1 VSTAARAGS
10 EGLTP
15 QRARLTT
22 LDSGVRVVT
31 EAMPSVRSIA
41 LGMWVRAGSRD
52 EGFDQSG
59 ISHFLEHLLFKGTE
73 RFSSREID
81 EAFDAMGAEV
91 NAGTG
96 KETTSVYSRFLD
108 GHLERAFDLL
118 QDMVLRPAY
127 PDVESERHVVIEEIA
142 MYEDE
147 PSDKVHDVL
156 AQAIFGDHP
165 LGRPIIGRADVIS
178 SVPVPQIAAWHDGRY
193 VPGNIVVAAAGNLD
207 HDAIVALVDG
217 AFPSA
222 SAAPRAAAPAPN
234 GFGPVLRFHQKET
247 EQYHLCLGGPGIPRG
262 DDRRFALRV
271 LDTILGGST
280 SSRLF
285 QEVREKRGLAYSVYS
300 YVSHYVDSGQVGL
313 YVGTRPDRVGEAMD
327 VIGSELRRLQEDG
340 VSEAELELAREN
352 VKGRTVLSMESTLTR
367 MNRLGSSVLM
377 GVPLLTVDEVL
388 AAFDAVTLDD
398 VAALA
403 RELWRP
409 EQLSAAGVG
418 GDEAAFRSALEA
430 VSPELA
436 EAA

>member
-1 VSTAARAGS
+1 VST
-10 EGLTP
+10 EP
-15 QRARLTT
+15 ARLTT

-41 LGMWVRAGSRD
+41 LGMWIRAGSRD
-52 EGFDQSG
+52 EDVEQAG

-73 RFSSREID
+73 RFTSREID

-108 GHLERAFDLL
+108 GHLERAFDVL
-118 QDMVLRPAY
+118 QDMVLNPAY
-127 PDVESERHVVIEEIA
+127 PDVDSERDVVIEEIA

-156 AQAIFGDHP
+156 AGAIFGDHP
-165 LGRPIIGRADVIS
+165 LGRPIIGRAEVIS

-193 VPGNIVVAAAGNLD
+193 VPDGMVVAAAGNLD
-207 HDAIVALVDG
+207 HDAIVALVEGTFRG
-217 AFPSA
+217 AR
-222 SAAPRAAAPAPN
+222 APGPVPAAAPNSAA
-234 GFGPVLRFHQKET
+234 PVLRFHRKET
-247 EQYHLCLGGPGIPRG
+247 EQYHVCLGGQGIPRG

-285 QEVREKRGLAYSVYS
+285 QEVREKHGLAYAVYS
-300 YVSHYVDSGQVGL
+300 YANHYQDSGQVGL
-313 YVGTRPDRVGEAMD
+313 YLGTRPDRVREAMA
-327 VIGSELRRLQEDG
+327 VIGAELQRLQEDG
-340 VSEAELELAREN
+340 VAEAELELAREN

-388 AAFDAVTLDD
+388 AAFDAVTLEDLGE
-398 VAALA
+398 LA
-403 RELWRP
+403 RELWVP
-409 EQLSAAGVG
+409 ERLSAAGVG
-418 GDEAAFRSALEA
+418 GDEVAFRTALEA
-430 VSPELA
+430 VSPALA

>member
-1 VSTAARAGS
+1 VSAG
-10 EGLTP
+10 P
-15 QRARLTT
+15 ARLST

-41 LGMWVRAGSRD
+41 LGFWIRTGSRD
-52 EGFDQSG
+52 EDRAQAG
-59 ISHFLEHLLFKGTE
+59 ISHFLEHLLFKGTD

-108 GHLERAFDLL
+108 GHLERAFDVL

-127 PDVESERHVVIEEIA
+127 PDIESERQVVIEEIA

-147 PSDKVHDVL
+147 PQDKVHDVL
-156 AQAIFGDHP
+156 AEAIFGEHP
-165 LGRPIIGRADVIS
+165 LGRPIIGRADVVS
-178 SVPVPQIAAWHDGRY
+178 SVPVPDIAAWHDGRY

-207 HDAIVALVDG
+207 HERIVELVE
-217 AFPSA
+217 SA
-222 SAAPRAAAPAPN
+222 VRETRSVPPGLVSPNGSAPA
-234 GFGPVLRFHQKET
+234 LRFFQKET

-285 QEVREKRGLAYSVYS
+285 QEVREKRGLAYAVFS
-300 YVSHYVDSGQVGL
+300 YASHYADSGQIAV
-313 YVGTRPDRVGEAMD
+313 YVGTRPDNVAEAMD
-327 VIGSELRRLQEDG
+327 VIGTELRRLHEDG
-340 VSEAELELAREN
+340 VSEEELERAREN

-367 MNRLGSSVLM
+367 MNRLGSSILM
-377 GVPLLTVDEVL
+377 DVPLLTVDEVL
-388 AAFDAVTLDD
+388 AAFDAVTLED

-403 RELWRP
+403 RELYRP
-409 EQLSAAGVG
+409 EDMSAAGVG
-418 GDEAAFRSALEA
+418 ADERSFRAALGA
-430 VSPELA
+430 VSPALA
-436 EAA
+436 A

>member
-1 VSTAARAGS
+1 LTEQARV
-10 EGLTP
+10 
-15 QRARLTT
+15 TT
-22 LDSGVRVVT
+22 LKSGARVVT

-41 LGMWVRAGSRD
+41 LGFWVRAGSRD
-52 EGFDQSG
+52 EDHEHAG
-59 ISHFLEHLLFKGTE
+59 ISHFLEHLLFKGTD

-108 GHLERAFDLL
+108 NHLERAFDVL

-127 PDVESERHVVIEEIA
+127 PDIDSERQVVIEEIA

-147 PSDKVHDVL
+147 PQDKVHDVL
-156 AQAIFGDHP
+156 AGAIFGDHP
-165 LGRPIIGRADVIS
+165 LGRPIIGRADVVS
-178 SVPVPQIAAWHDGRY
+178 SVPVPEIGRWHDGRY
-193 VPGNIVVAAAGNLD
+193 VPGNMVLAAAGNLE
-207 HDAIVALVDG
+207 HERIVELAEQAFGDAAGEALEQTD
-217 AFPSA
+217 S
-222 SAAPRAAAPAPN
+222 PARN
-234 GFGPVLRFHQKET
+234 GQVLRFHQKET
-247 EQYHLCLGGPGIPRG
+247 EQYHLCLGGAGMPRS

-300 YVSHYVDSGQVGL
+300 YASHYADTGQVAL
-313 YVGTRPDRVGEAMD
+313 YVGTRPDNVGEALD
-327 VIGSELRRLQEDG
+327 VIGSELRRLVDEGVTEQELDR
-340 VSEAELELAREN
+340 ARDN

-367 MNRLGSSVLM
+367 MNRLGSSILM

-398 VAALA
+398 VNTLA
-403 RELWRP
+403 RDFWQP
-409 EQLSAAGVG
+409 EHMAAAGVG
-418 GDEAAFRSALEA
+418 GDEDAFRRALEA
-430 VSPELA
+430 VSPALA
-436 EAA
+436 AA

>member
-1 VSTAARAGS
+1 MT
-10 EGLTP
+10 E
-15 QRARLTT
+15 QARLTT
-22 LDSGVRVVT
+22 LDSGARVVT

-41 LGMWVRAGSRD
+41 LGFWVRAGSRD
-52 EGFDQSG
+52 EDPEHAG
-59 ISHFLEHLLFKGTE
+59 ISHFLEHLLFKGTD

-108 GHLERAFDLL
+108 NHLERAFDVL

-127 PDVESERHVVIEEIA
+127 PDIDSERQVVIEEIA

-147 PSDKVHDVL
+147 PQDKVHDVL
-156 AQAIFGDHP
+156 AGAIFGDHP
-165 LGRPIIGRADVIS
+165 LGRPIIGRADVVS
-178 SVPVPQIAAWHDGRY
+178 SVPVPEIGRWHDGRY
-193 VPGNIVVAAAGNLD
+193 VPGNMVLAAAGNVD
-207 HDAIVALVDG
+207 HERIVELAERAFGDAAGG
-217 AFPSA
+217 AAEPVGS
-222 SAAPRAAAPAPN
+222 PERN
-234 GFGPVLRFHQKET
+234 GQVLRFHQKET
-247 EQYHLCLGGPGIPRG
+247 EQYHLCLGGAGIPRG

-300 YVSHYVDSGQVGL
+300 YASHYADTGQVAL
-313 YVGTRPDRVGEAMD
+313 YVGTRPDNVGEALE
-327 VIGSELRRLQEDG
+327 VIGSELHRLVDDG
-340 VSEAELELAREN
+340 VTEEELERARDN

-377 GVPLLTVDEVL
+377 DVPLLTVDELL

-398 VAALA
+398 VNTLA
-403 RELWRP
+403 RDFWQP
-409 EQLSAAGVG
+409 EHMAAAGVG
-418 GDEAAFRSALEA
+418 GDEDAFRRALEA
-430 VSPELA
+430 VSPALA
-436 EAA
+436 AA

>member
-1 VSTAARAGS
+1 LTEQARV
-10 EGLTP
+10 
-15 QRARLTT
+15 TT
-22 LDSGVRVVT
+22 LKSGARVVT

-41 LGMWVRAGSRD
+41 LGFWVRAGSRD
-52 EGFDQSG
+52 EDHEHAG
-59 ISHFLEHLLFKGTE
+59 ISHFLEHLLFKGTD

-108 GHLERAFDLL
+108 NHLERAFDVL

-127 PDVESERHVVIEEIA
+127 PDIDSERQVVIEEIA

-147 PSDKVHDVL
+147 PQDKVHDVL
-156 AQAIFGDHP
+156 AGAIFGDHP
-165 LGRPIIGRADVIS
+165 LGRPIIGRADVVS
-178 SVPVPQIAAWHDGRY
+178 SVPVPEIGRWHDGRY
-193 VPGNIVVAAAGNLD
+193 VPGNMVLAAAGNLE
-207 HDAIVALVDG
+207 HERIVELAEQAFGDAAGEALEQTD
-217 AFPSA
+217 S
-222 SAAPRAAAPAPN
+222 PARN
-234 GFGPVLRFHQKET
+234 GQVLRFHQKET
-247 EQYHLCLGGPGIPRG
+247 EQYHLCLGGAGMPRG

-300 YVSHYVDSGQVGL
+300 YASHYADTGQVAL
-313 YVGTRPDRVGEAMD
+313 YVGTRPDNVGEALD
-327 VIGSELRRLQEDG
+327 VIGSELRRLVDEGVTEQELDR
-340 VSEAELELAREN
+340 ARDN

-367 MNRLGSSVLM
+367 MNRLGSSILM

-398 VAALA
+398 VNTLA
-403 RELWRP
+403 RDFWQP
-409 EQLSAAGVG
+409 EHMAAAGVG
-418 GDEAAFRSALEA
+418 GDEDAFRRALEA
-430 VSPELA
+430 VSPALA
-436 EAA
+436 AA